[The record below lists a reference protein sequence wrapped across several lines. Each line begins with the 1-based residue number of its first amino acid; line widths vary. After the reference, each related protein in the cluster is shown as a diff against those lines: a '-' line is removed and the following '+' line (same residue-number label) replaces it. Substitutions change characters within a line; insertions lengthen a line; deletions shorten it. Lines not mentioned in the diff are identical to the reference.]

1 MGNDMDMPMTN
12 GNVDVREWLLAF
24 PNLGKLLFRV
34 VRDPRVPKRQK
45 VILGAVATY
54 IVVPF
59 DVIPDWIP
67 GLGQLE
73 DLALLVVA
81 LDGLLNKVPQEVLE
95 EHWDGDPRVLQSIR
109 DGLAQITE
117 MVPNRVKRRVFSG
130 SES

>member
-1 MGNDMDMPMTN
+1 MQRADGMT
-12 GNVDVREWLLAF
+12 DPREWLMAI

-73 DLALLVVA
+73 DLAILIVA
-81 LDGLLNKVPQEVLE
+81 LDGLLNKVPREVLE
-95 EHWDGDPRVLQSIR
+95 EHWDGDPKVLETIK
-109 DGLAQITE
+109 DGLSQVTE
-117 MVPNRVKRRVFSG
+117 MVPDRVKRRVFSG
-130 SES
+130 SDN